1 VNMEDVTAAIAQ
13 RLLYLPL
20 IVAADPG
27 VPGTI
32 TPPHAYCGEI
42 DIDYHVTFGGAEEVE
57 VKVRVL
63 VGHSAGQEEQALLKQ
78 FMRKRGSNSIIKAL
92 EDEPTL
98 GGLVDDLV
106 VPRMQGHRM
115 YRVGE
120 SLYYGAEWPV
130 RLIGDLDT
138 DEEDDD

>member
-1 VNMEDVTAAIAQ
+1 MNIDDVTAAIAR
-13 RLLYLPL
+13 RLLYLPA

-32 TPPHAYCGEI
+32 TPPHAYCGEV
-42 DIDYHVTFGGAEEVE
+42 DIDYMVTFGGTEGVE

-63 VGHSAGQEEQALLKQ
+63 VGHSSGQEEQALLKK
-78 FMRKRGSNSIIKAL
+78 FMRKRGPNSIKKAL

-98 GGLVDDLV
+98 GGLIDDLV

-130 RLIGDLDT
+130 QIFGDLDT
-138 DEEDDD
+138 DEED